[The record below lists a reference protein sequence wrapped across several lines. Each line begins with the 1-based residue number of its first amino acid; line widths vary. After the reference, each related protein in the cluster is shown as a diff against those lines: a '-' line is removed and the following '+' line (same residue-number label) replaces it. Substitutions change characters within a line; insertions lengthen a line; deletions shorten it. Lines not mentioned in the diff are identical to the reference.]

1 MGTAGTDGHLLGDF
15 HIHTIASGHAFST
28 LQEVI
33 AAAQGKGL
41 RYIAITD
48 HGPARQ
54 DGPKLDYFKNL
65 KRQDS
70 LRELPGIRVL
80 VGVEANI
87 INSWGDLDM
96 PGKLLSELDIVLA
109 GFHNATGYGGSSVAE
124 NTRALTSALEK
135 NRIDVITHI
144 GDPRFPYPV
153 DLEES
158 IAAAAAK
165 GVLVELNQ
173 SALHTWK
180 PENIAHY
187 ERVLTLLSKYHMPLL
202 MSSDS
207 HISYTVGNVS
217 ECERLL
223 TSTGR
228 DPMTAINYSDEL
240 IRKYLLKTA

>member
-1 MGTAGTDGHLLGDF
+1 MSTAVTDSRLLGDF

-28 LQEVI
+28 LQEVVT
-33 AAAQGKGL
+33 AAQSRGL
-41 RYIAITD
+41 RYVAITD

-70 LRELPGIRVL
+70 LRELPGIHVL

-96 PGKLLSELDIVLA
+96 PSKLLSELDIVLA

-124 NTRALTSALEK
+124 NTRALVSALEK

-144 GDPRFPYPV
+144 GDARFPYPV
-153 DLEES
+153 DLEEC

-180 PENIAHY
+180 PENVAHY
-187 ERVLTLLSKYHMPLL
+187 ERVLALLSKYNMPLL
-202 MSSDS
+202 MSSDA

-223 TSTGR
+223 ADHGV
-228 DPMTAINYSDEL
+228 DPLATINYSEDL
-240 IRKYLLKTA
+240 IRKYILKAA